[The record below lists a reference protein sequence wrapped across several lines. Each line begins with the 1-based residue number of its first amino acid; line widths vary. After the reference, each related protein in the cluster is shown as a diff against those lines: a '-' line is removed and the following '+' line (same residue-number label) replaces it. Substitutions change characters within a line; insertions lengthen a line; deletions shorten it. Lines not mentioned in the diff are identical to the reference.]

1 MAIKTSR
8 KRKMHRRARA
18 LERILGNIKTY
29 NGEGRFLAKLEKA
42 TEHVRNLKAK
52 LS

>member
-8 KRKMHRRARA
+8 KRKMHRRAKA
-18 LERILGNIKTY
+18 LARILGNIKTY
-29 NGEGRFLAKLEKA
+29 NGQEAFLAKLEKA
-42 TEHVRNLKAK
+42 VEHAKNLKAK